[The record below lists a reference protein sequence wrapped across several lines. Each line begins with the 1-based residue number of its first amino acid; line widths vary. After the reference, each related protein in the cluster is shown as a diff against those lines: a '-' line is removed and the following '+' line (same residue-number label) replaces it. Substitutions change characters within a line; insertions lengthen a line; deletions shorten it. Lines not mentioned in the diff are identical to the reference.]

1 MSRTAIGIV
10 RVSRVRGREGDSFIS
25 PSDQTDRITRWCE
38 GQGIELAGVLEEL
51 DVSGGAAISD
61 RPGLSEALKAIE
73 AGEATVL
80 VVAYFDRLVRSVR
93 IQHDI
98 LERVETAGGKVF
110 ALDIGEI
117 SNATDGQWLQSGF
130 LGLVAEYQR
139 RQAKG
144 RHAEA
149 QARAIARGVATW
161 NVQLPG
167 YSKGENGVLIPNDQA
182 PIIRQAFIM
191 RADGVTVAG
200 VRDYLREHGIERSY
214 HGVTCL
220 LRSRVYLGEL
230 TFGKLHNPAAHPAII
245 DPDLFNTV
253 QRTKV
258 SRGRKPKSDRL
269 LARLG
274 VLRCGTCDARM
285 VIATGGHGNY
295 WVYRCPPNGD
305 CPRHMAISAD
315 IAEKVVVDAMWDA
328 LGDIEGRAAAED
340 RGRAARVALD
350 KAQGDLNAAIEA
362 FAGMET
368 EPAAIKRLAEL
379 KAIRD
384 TRLEEVDHLGHNL
397 VPALTM
403 RREDWPEMTPDGQR
417 LLIKTVIDKAIVGPG
432 KGASR
437 ITVLPFQR

>member
-1 MSRTAIGIV
+1 MNRTAIGIV

-25 PSDQTDRITRWCE
+25 PADQTDRITRWCDS
-38 GQGIELAGVLEEL
+38 QGIELAGVLEEL
-51 DVSGGAAISD
+51 DVSGGAAIDD
-61 RPGLSEALKAIE
+61 RPGLTEALKAIE

-167 YSKGENGVLIPNDQA
+167 YSKSENGVLIPNYQA
-182 PIIRQAFIM
+182 PIIQQAFEM
-191 RADGVTVAG
+191 RADGVTINR
-200 VRDYLREHGIERSY
+200 VRQYLREHGIDRSY

-230 TFGKLHNPAAHPAII
+230 RFGKLQNLTAHPAII
-245 DPDLFNTV
+245 DPDLFNKV
-253 QRTKV
+253 QRTRV
-258 SRGRKPKSDRL
+258 SRGRKPRSDRL
-269 LARLG
+269 LARQG

-285 VIATGGHGNY
+285 VIATGGHSEY

-315 IAEKVVVDAMWDA
+315 IAEQVVVNAMWDA
-328 LGDIEGRAAAED
+328 LGDIEGRAATED
-340 RGRAARVALD
+340 RGRNARIALD

-362 FAGMET
+362 FTGMET
-368 EPAAIKRLAEL
+368 EPAAIQKLAEL
-379 KAIRD
+379 KAVRD
-384 TRLEEVDHLGHNL
+384 KCLDKVDHLGHQL
-397 VPALTM
+397 VPALTVT
-403 RREDWPEMTPDGQR
+403 RTDWPKLTTDEQR
-417 LLIKTVIDKAIVGPG
+417 SLIKTTIHKATVGPG
-432 KGASR
+432 KGAAR
-437 ITVLPFQR
+437 ITVTFL